1 MIGIVVSRDD
11 EASLNIRDR
20 LLEEADWE
28 ETEPEGDW
36 EREYRRDGYVMVEKE
51 GLHLYYD
58 DVDSRLSETHDT
70 DLLVFASRHSGD
82 TGELLTAHFTGNFGE
97 AEYGG
102 EEGGLAKPAP
112 HAAKSLLRFFEDES
126 PDGFDVSFEA
136 THHGPTAVETPS
148 LYAEIGSGEDEWE
161 REDAARTVARGL
173 LGLDTSE
180 TYPKVAVG
188 LGGGHYA
195 PKFTRILLETD
206 VAFGHVVPDHCLD
219 DLDDTLI
226 DDVFE
231 ISAAGFGVLD
241 GDGTEEDLRGYPSRA
256 ESVLRRRSG
265 LEDEVAEAIESAMS
279 GERLFLTAHKDEDE
293 DEEVDEVDH
302 EDVDVDEEVDEVDPA
317 VYGGTEAAREARRTD
332 PDGFEDLIEEHCLG
346 YSENDDSSLADVVL
360 ETDETEDFTRGIAG
374 ILRDKYDDVVY
385 DEAEG
390 EITVRRQV
398 FSPGKAK
405 EMGVP
410 EGRLFG
416 KLSGGEEVELDDRTI
431 CPEDVHVT
439 ETKVFEV

>member
-36 EREYRRDGYVMVEKE
+36 EREYTRDGYVMVEKE

-126 PDGFDVSFEA
+126 PDVFDVSFEA

-161 REDAARTVARGL
+161 REDAARAVARGL
-173 LGLDTSE
+173 LELDTSE

-219 DLDDTLI
+219 DLNDPLLDE
-226 DDVFE
+226 VFE
-231 ISAAGFGVLD
+231 ISGADFGVLD
-241 GDGTEEDLRGYPSRA
+241 GDASDEDLRGYPSRA

-265 LEDEVAEAIESAMS
+265 VEDEVAEAIESVMS
-279 GERLFLTAHKDEDE
+279 GERLFLTQRSHKD
-293 DEEVDEVDH
+293 
-302 EDVDVDEEVDEVDPA
+302 DVDPV

-332 PDGFEDLIEEHCLG
+332 PDGFGDLIEEHCLG
-346 YSENDDSSLADVVL
+346 YSEYDDSSLADVVL
-360 ETDETEDFTRGIAG
+360 ETDETEDFTLGIVE

-390 EITVRRQV
+390 EITALRQV
-398 FSPGKAK
+398 FSPEKAK

-416 KLSGGEEVELDDRTI
+416 RLSDGEEVETDDRTI
-431 CPEDVHVT
+431 YPEDVHVT